1 MTTKLRA
8 LLALFATV
16 LMTGGSLTIMTNANA
31 TGGGNEGCPP
41 GTTLVAKANW
51 NGSGYVF
58 EGPANGVTITGDATT
73 ANFTSATPI
82 AAVVVKGGTNA
93 KIDRYDPPVTSG
105 SFSRTGLVNN
115 GGQTSDVSNV
125 QFCGPDRPAQPDDKV
140 TYTEWKDGDKS
151 CESKTVT
158 QTRSKTVTPYKW
170 DGSAW
175 VLDTANAVTT
185 TETQTRPMTEAELK
199 ECAGS
204 QPDDKVTY
212 TEWKDGDKSCESKTV
227 TQTRS
232 KTVTPYKWDGSAWV
246 LDTANAVTTTET
258 QTRPMTAE
266 ELKACEGTPPPDDS
280 CPPLTGSVKTT
291 LPDGSA
297 VNGNIYT
304 SKSDVYVYGDQ
315 LGDVTTVYIRVTDPS
330 GATVLS
336 DVKQVSVT
344 DGSFGP
350 VQLPAFADTPNN
362 GGEYKVW
369 VSSST
374 DFEHSCT
381 KTDNFKVKGEE
392 PPPPTPEPG
401 TATAASGVCVNP
413 GESTGVVTVT
423 VTNTDDATDQSVT
436 YTVKVGDVSKTI
448 TLPDGQSGSVQFTGL
463 APGDYS
469 WSVTGPD
476 GTKVSDTVKVK
487 ACDVPP
493 PTPANPTVSAA
504 AKACVNKGEATGVVT
519 VTVTNTDDATNDEV
533 TYDVTLNGVTK
544 QVTIADGQSGSV
556 EFTGLGVGSYPVT
569 VKGDDK
575 TTASTSAKVEECTV
589 TSTPTPTPTVTPTV
603 PVTPTPTTPTETPTP
618 TTPTETPTPEIGTPT
633 STSVP
638 SSNPTP
644 TSTPTFVPPNTGGG
658 EWPPSGFV
666 GSQDNSF
673 ASLIGKVMLLG
684 GMALMLVVFFAPR
697 RRKVIG

>member
-185 TETQTRPMTEAELK
+185 TETQTRPMT
-199 ECAGS
+199 
-204 QPDDKVTY
+204 
-212 TEWKDGDKSCESKTV
+212 
-227 TQTRS
+227 
-232 KTVTPYKWDGSAWV
+232 
-246 LDTANAVTTTET
+246 
-258 QTRPMTAE
+258 AE

-280 CPPLTGSVKTT
+280 CPPLTGAVKTT

-603 PVTPTPTTPTETPTP
+603 PVTPTPTTPTETPT
-618 TTPTETPTPEIGTPT
+618 TPTETPSETPTPEIGTPT

-638 SSNPTP
+638 STNPNPTP

-658 EWPPSGFV
+658 EWPPSNFV

-697 RRKVIG
+697 RRKAIG